1 MDGGLFNETDSEEDE
16 REARQ
21 LAAVDIHPGSARYQ
35 PEWYT
40 GGLSATARS
49 APTSYIDELNRER
62 LHRDYLAVMSP
73 VLSPQAEAALW
84 EEAAL
89 RRINVTHVK
98 NPSLIELRRNLPKAK
113 KPWYFD
119 DSDDEAE
126 EAKREAE
133 AAAAKEAARLAAAAA
148 KKATQRQARVQSML
162 SASQAHWGGD
172 SDDDSDA
179 GNSSASDSEAPR
191 SLLSGGNTKA
201 SKATP
206 LGVVA
211 VSENDHEDDDDDSHN
226 EAHRKKEEE
235 RAKKEKDEF
244 AGLSTKERARLTRQK
259 AAEKKKKAKA
269 RAAAAAAAAAE
280 GAAAKALLGDD
291 DDEDNE
297 VPINPV
303 ENWTSA
309 LAAYFVAARSG
320 GIEELAEALHNLEKA
335 MALLEKQTVNTN
347 DKAVDSMTGTTTT
360 QAGLIGAQTA
370 GQSSSRGD
378 GAATTTTGRGGESL
392 IGKGE
397 GEGGVLQP
405 LPGLPLTGC
414 CVDVADAKG
423 FTALHWAC
431 DRAHDSLCGWLLR
444 HGHATMDLPDKLGL
458 TPLHV
463 AACNGKS
470 VGHVRT
476 FVRTYAFK

>member
-1 MDGGLFNETDSEEDE
+1 MDGGLFNETDSEEEE

-21 LAAVDIHPGSARYQ
+21 LAAVDTLPGSARYQ

-62 LHRDYLAVMSP
+62 LHRNYLAVMSP
-73 VLSPQAEAALW
+73 VLTPQAEAALW

-98 NPSLIELRRNLPKAK
+98 NPSLLELRRNLPKAK

-133 AAAAKEAARLAAAAA
+133 AAAAKTAARLAAATAKEAA
-148 KKATQRQARVQSML
+148 QRQGRVQSML
-162 SASQAHWGGD
+162 SASQSIWGGD
-172 SDDDSDA
+172 SDSDSDA
-179 GNSSASDSEAPR
+179 GNSSASDTEAPR
-191 SLLSGGNTKA
+191 SLLSGNNKA

-206 LGVVA
+206 LPAVA
-211 VSENDHEDDDDDSHN
+211 VSENDHEDEDEDDDDSQS
-226 EAHRKKEEE
+226 EARRKRNEEE
-235 RAKKEKDEF
+235 AKKQKDEF

-280 GAAAKALLGDD
+280 GAAAKALLDDD
-291 DDEDNE
+291 DDEENGVVVD
-297 VPINPV
+297 PV
-303 ENWTSA
+303 EKWTSA
-309 LAAYFVAARSG
+309 LSAYFVAAQKG
-320 GIEELAEALHNLEKA
+320 GIEDVAEALNDLEKA
-335 MALLEKQTVNTN
+335 MALWQERNTPSSGT
-347 DKAVDSMTGTTTT
+347 ATSTGNGTPAST
-360 QAGLIGAQTA
+360 QAGSGGAQAT
-370 GQSSSRGD
+370 GPTSR
-378 GAATTTTGRGGESL
+378 S
-392 IGKGE
+392 
-397 GEGGVLQP
+397 EGGVGAPQTGKGVGGLMEP

-423 FTALHWAC
+423 YTALHWAC
-431 DRAHDSLCGWLLR
+431 DRCDDSLCGWLLR
-444 HGHATMDLPDKLGL
+444 RGHATMDLPDKLGL

-463 AACNGKS
+463 ASCNGKEKS
-470 VGHVRT
+470 VRVCVHVSLPR
-476 FVRTYAFK
+476 